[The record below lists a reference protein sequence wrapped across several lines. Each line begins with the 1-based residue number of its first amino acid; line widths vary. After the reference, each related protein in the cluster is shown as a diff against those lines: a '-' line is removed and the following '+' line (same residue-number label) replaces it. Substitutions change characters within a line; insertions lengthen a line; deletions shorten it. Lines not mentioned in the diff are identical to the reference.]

1 MKTIIEPFRIKT
13 VEPIRMT
20 TEKERRRLIKEANYN
35 LFSLKS
41 EDVLIDLLTD
51 SGTGAMSTNQWA
63 ALMRGDESYAGSPS
77 YYRFEAAVKD
87 LMPFKHA

>member
-20 TEKERRRLIKEANYN
+20 TVEERRQLIREANYN
-35 LFSLKS
+35 LFTLESK
-41 EDVLIDLLTD
+41 DVLIDLLTD

-63 ALMRGDESYAGSPS
+63 ALMKGDESYAGSPS
-77 YYRFEAAVKD
+77 YYRFEAAVK
-87 LMPFKHA
+87 

>member
-13 VEPIRMT
+13 VEPIKMT
-20 TEKERRRLIKEANYN
+20 TVEERRRLIKEANYN

-51 SGTGAMSTNQWA
+51 HSNTSSPRT
-63 ALMRGDESYAGSPS
+63 RGERRSIS
-77 YYRFEAAVKD
+77 
-87 LMPFKHA
+87 